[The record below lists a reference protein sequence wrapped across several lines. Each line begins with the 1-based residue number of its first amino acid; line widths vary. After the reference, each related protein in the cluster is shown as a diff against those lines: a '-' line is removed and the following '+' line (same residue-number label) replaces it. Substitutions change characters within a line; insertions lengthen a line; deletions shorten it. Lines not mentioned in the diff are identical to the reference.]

1 MPPIKQKKEK
11 SFEEVRLAVVER
23 SITLLIAGFGLV
35 AALAWNE
42 AVQAL
47 VQELFPLSH
56 SSLIAKFI
64 YAFIVTIILAILS
77 LRLTKLAKKK

>member
-1 MPPIKQKKEK
+1 MPTKPKDEK
-11 SFEEVRLAVVER
+11 LFKEVRSAVVER

-47 VQELFPLSH
+47 VQELFSLSR
-56 SSLIAKFI
+56 SGLIAKFI
-64 YAFIVTIILAILS
+64 YAFIVTTIFAILS
-77 LRLTKLAKKK
+77 LRLTKKK